1 MYGLQDIST
10 LTGLP
15 VRTIRYYIQK
25 GLVDKPQGARKTASY
40 GQQHLEQLM
49 TVKRLSEA
57 GLSLAAIAKVMN
69 GTQLSNVPSSDLQ
82 PGQIRAVS
90 QVHIS
95 PGVELSIDPL
105 QCSLDSQQLRELS
118 QHITNIISRFNKD
131 S

>member
-10 LTGLP
+10 LTGLS

-25 GLVDKPQGARKTASY
+25 NLVDKPEGARKTATY
-40 GQQHLEQLM
+40 GQLHLEQLM

-69 GTQLSNVPSSDLQ
+69 GSKKATVHSSDLQ

-90 QVHIS
+90 QVHIT
-95 PGVELSIDPL
+95 PGIELTIDPL
-105 QCSLDSQQLRELS
+105 VCNLDTKQLRELTE
-118 QHITNIISRFNKD
+118 QLINTILHFNKE

>member
-1 MYGLQDIST
+1 MHSLQEIST
-10 LTGLP
+10 LTGMP

-25 GLVDKPQGARKTASY
+25 NLVDKPEGARKTATY

-49 TVKRLSEA
+49 TVKRLSDA
-57 GLSLAAIAKVMN
+57 GLSLAAIAKVMS
-69 GTQLSNVPSSDLQ
+69 GSQVADVTTSDLQ

-95 PGVELSIDPL
+95 SGVELSIDPM
-105 QCSLDSQQLRELS
+105 QCNLNTEQLRELS
-118 QHITNIISRFNKD
+118 QQIIATICHFNKE

>member
-15 VRTIRYYIQK
+15 IRTIRYYIQK
-25 GLVDKPQGARKTASY
+25 NLVDKPQGARKTATY

-49 TVKRLSEA
+49 TVKRLSDA

-69 GTQLSNVPSSDLQ
+69 GSQVANVNPSDLQ

-105 QCSLDSQQLRELS
+105 QCSLNTEQLRELT
-118 QHITNIISRFNKD
+118 QQIITTISRFNKE

>member
-1 MYGLQDIST
+1 MHSLQDISK

-25 GLVDKPQGARKTASY
+25 DLVDKPEGARKTASY
-40 GQQHLEQLM
+40 SQSHLEQLM
-49 TVKRLSEA
+49 TVKRLSES

-69 GTQLSNVPSSDLQ
+69 GSQAPIAQHSDLQ

-90 QVHIS
+90 QVHICS
-95 PGVELSIDPL
+95 GVELSIDPL
-105 QCSLDSQQLRELS
+105 ACDLDSQQLRQLTEKLINTVR
-118 QHITNIISRFNKD
+118 QFNKE

>member
-1 MYGLQDIST
+1 MYSLQDVST

-25 GLVDKPQGARKTASY
+25 DLVDKPEGARKTASY
-40 GQQHLEQLM
+40 SQLHLEQLM
-49 TVKRLSEA
+49 TVKRLSES

-69 GTQLSNVPSSDLQ
+69 GSQTTIAQNSDLQ

-95 PGVELSIDPL
+95 SGIELSIDPL
-105 QCSLDSQQLRELS
+105 ASNLDQQQLRRLTEQL
-118 QHITNIISRFNKD
+118 INTIRNFNKE

>member
-25 GLVDKPQGARKTASY
+25 NLVDKPEGARKTATY

-49 TVKRLSEA
+49 TVKRLSDA

-69 GTQLSNVPSSDLQ
+69 GSQVANVTPSDLQ

-105 QCSLDSQQLRELS
+105 QCHLNHEQLRELS
-118 QHITNIISRFNKD
+118 QQIISTISRFNKE

>member
-1 MYGLQDIST
+1 MHSLQDVST

-25 GLVDKPQGARKTASY
+25 GLVDKPEGARKTASY
-40 GQQHLEQLM
+40 GQVHLEQLM
-49 TVKRLSEA
+49 TVKRLSES

-69 GTQLSNVPSSDLQ
+69 GSQSTIAQHSDFQ

-90 QVHIS
+90 QVHICS
-95 PGVELSIDPL
+95 GVELSIDPSS
-105 QCSLDSQQLRELS
+105 CNLDTQQLRELTE
-118 QHITNIISRFNKD
+118 QLINTIRHFNKE

>member
-1 MYGLQDIST
+1 MYSLQDINT
-10 LTGLP
+10 ITGLP

-25 GLVDKPQGARKTASY
+25 NLVDKPEGARKTATY

-49 TVKRLSEA
+49 TVKRLSDA

-69 GTQLSNVPSSDLQ
+69 GSQVAHVPPSDLQ

-95 PGVELSIDPL
+95 PGVELSIDPM
-105 QCSLDSQQLRELS
+105 QCNLSTQQLRELS
-118 QHITNIISRFNKD
+118 QQIIATISRFNKE

>member
-1 MYGLQDIST
+1 MYSLQDVST

-25 GLVDKPQGARKTASY
+25 SLANKPEGAKKTATYS
-40 GQQHLEQLM
+40 QLHLEQLM
-49 TVKRLSEA
+49 TVKRLSES

-69 GTQLSNVPSSDLQ
+69 GSQATIVSDSDLQ

-90 QVHIS
+90 HVHIS
-95 PGVELSIDPL
+95 PGIELSIDPL
-105 QCSLDSQQLRELS
+105 VSNLDTKQLRELTE
-118 QHITNIISRFNKD
+118 QLINTIRHFNKE

>member
-25 GLVDKPQGARKTASY
+25 NLVDKPEGARKTATY

-49 TVKRLSEA
+49 TVKRLSDA
-57 GLSLAAIAKVMN
+57 GLSLAAIAKVMK
-69 GTQLSNVPSSDLQ
+69 GSQVANVGPSDLQ

-105 QCSLDSQQLRELS
+105 QCTLDTEQLRVLT
-118 QHITNIISRFNKD
+118 QQIINTISRFNKE

>member
-1 MYGLQDIST
+1 M
-10 LTGLP
+10 P

-25 GLVDKPQGARKTASY
+25 NLVDKPEGARKTATY

-49 TVKRLSEA
+49 TVKRLSDA

-69 GTQLSNVPSSDLQ
+69 GSQVAAVGPSDLQ

-105 QCSLDSQQLRELS
+105 QCTLNTAQLRELT
-118 QHITNIISRFNKD
+118 QQIINILNKL
-131 S
+131 

>member
-1 MYGLQDIST
+1 MYSLQDVST

-25 GLVDKPQGARKTASY
+25 GLVDKPEGARKTATYS
-40 GQQHLEQLM
+40 QLHLEQLM
-49 TVKRLSEA
+49 TVKRLSES

-69 GTQLSNVPSSDLQ
+69 GSQTTSVPCSDLQ

-90 QVHIS
+90 HVHIS
-95 PGVELSIDPL
+95 SGIELSIDPL
-105 QCSLDSQQLRELS
+105 TCTLDTKQLRDLTEQLLNTIR
-118 QHITNIISRFNKD
+118 HFNKE

>member
-25 GLVDKPQGARKTASY
+25 NLVDKPEGARKTATY

-49 TVKRLSEA
+49 TVKRLSDA

-69 GTQLSNVPSSDLQ
+69 GSQVTNVNPSDLQ

-90 QVHIS
+90 LVHIS

-105 QCSLDSQQLRELS
+105 QCSLNTEQLRELT
-118 QHITNIISRFNKD
+118 QQIITTISRFNKE

>member
-1 MYGLQDIST
+1 MYSLQDINT
-10 LTGLP
+10 ITGLP

-25 GLVDKPQGARKTASY
+25 NLVDKPEGARKTATY

-49 TVKRLSEA
+49 TVKRLSDA

-69 GTQLSNVPSSDLQ
+69 GSQVAHVTPSDLQ

-95 PGVELSIDPL
+95 PGVELSIDPM
-105 QCSLDSQQLRELS
+105 QCNLNSQQLRELS
-118 QHITNIISRFNKD
+118 QQIIATISRFNKE

>member
-1 MYGLQDIST
+1 MYGLHDIST
-10 LTGLP
+10 LTGLS

-25 GLVDKPQGARKTASY
+25 NLVDKPQGARKTATY
-40 GQQHLEQLM
+40 GQLHLEQLM

-69 GTQLSNVPSSDLQ
+69 GSQKATVQSSDLQ

-90 QVHIS
+90 QVHIT
-95 PGVELSIDPL
+95 PGIELTIDPL
-105 QCSLDSQQLRELS
+105 VCNLDTKQLRELTE
-118 QHITNIISRFNKD
+118 QLINTILHFNKE

>member
-1 MYGLQDIST
+1 MYGLQGIST

-25 GLVDKPQGARKTASY
+25 NLVDKPEGARKTATY

-49 TVKRLSEA
+49 TVKRLSDA

-69 GTQLSNVPSSDLQ
+69 GSQVAAVGPSELQ

-105 QCSLDSQQLRELS
+105 QCSLDTEQLRELT
-118 QHITNIISRFNKD
+118 QQIINTISRFNKE